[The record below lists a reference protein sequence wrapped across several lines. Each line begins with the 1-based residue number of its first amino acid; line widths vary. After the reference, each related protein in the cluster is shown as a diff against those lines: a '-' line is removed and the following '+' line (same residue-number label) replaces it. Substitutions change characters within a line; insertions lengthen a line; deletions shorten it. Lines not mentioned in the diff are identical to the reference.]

1 MQRAFNKIDPTW
13 GYATVALFFACIIW
27 VSPMLSLRDN
37 DVLGRMITVTSI
49 VILTMW
55 HRVAGIIALSVVIAV
70 MQNRYEMGPINTA
83 IAMEGFTLP
92 KNVSNPVVGTT
103 SSDDFFSWKTPDEF
117 KQKYCMKGLSDD
129 GWNYI
134 LNPKLF
140 TGPIDASG
148 NPALD
153 KDGAA
158 VLGRIDNATLKKE
171 NGCPKFVGAGINV
184 ICDPKCNWKMSTK
197 EGFTPNIENS
207 PILNAKN
214 LIKDNV
220 KKAKTMTES
229 FFSR

>member
-1 MQRAFNKIDPTW
+1 
-13 GYATVALFFACIIW
+13 
-27 VSPMLSLRDN
+27 
-37 DVLGRMITVTSI
+37 
-49 VILTMW
+49 MW
-55 HRVAGIIALSVVIAV
+55 NRVAGIIALIAVIAV
-70 MQNRYEMGPINTA
+70 MQNRP
-83 IAMEGFTLP
+83 AMEGFTLP
-92 KNVSNPVVGTT
+92 STISNPIVGSA

-117 KQKYCMKGLSDD
+117 KQKYCMKGLSDG

-153 KDGAA
+153 KNGAA

-171 NGCPKFVGAGINV
+171 NGCPTFVGTGINV
-184 ICDPKCNWKMSTK
+184 ICDPKCNWKIANQK
-197 EGFTPNIENS
+197 EGFTATIENS

-220 KKAKTMTES
+220 QKAKKMTES

>member
-37 DVLGRMITVTSI
+37 DILGRIITVTSI
-49 VILTMW
+49 VMLTLC
-55 HRVAGIIALSVVIAV
+55 HRVAGIIALIVVIAI
-70 MQNRYEMGPINTA
+70 MQNRP
-83 IAMEGFTLP
+83 AMEGFTLP
-92 KNVSNPVVGTT
+92 KTISNPVVGSA

-117 KQKYCMKGLSDD
+117 KQKYCIKGLNDD

-148 NPALD
+148 NPDLD
-153 KDGAA
+153 KDGVA
-158 VLGRIDNATLKKE
+158 VLARIDNATLKKE

-184 ICDPKCNWKMSTK
+184 LCDPKCNWKMAKQK

>member
-1 MQRAFNKIDPTW
+1 MQSSFNKYDSTW
-13 GYATVALFFACIIW
+13 GYATVAIFFACLIW
-27 VSPMLSLRDN
+27 VSPLRDN
-37 DVLGRMITVTSI
+37 DVLGRIITVMSI
-49 VILTMW
+49 VMLTMW
-55 HRVAGIIALSVVIAV
+55 NRVAGIIALSVVIAI
-70 MQNRYEMGPINTA
+70 MQNRSE
-83 IAMEGFTLP
+83 MEGFTLP
-92 KNVSNPVVGTT
+92 KTISNPVVGSA
-103 SSDDFFSWKTPDEF
+103 SSDEWKTPDEF
-117 KQKYCMKGLSDD
+117 KQKYCMKGLGDD

-171 NGCPKFVGAGINV
+171 NGCPKFVGSGINV
-184 ICDPKCNWKMSTK
+184 ICDPKCNWKIK
-197 EGFTPNIENS
+197 AVEGFTATIENS
-207 PILNAKN
+207 PIMNAKN

-220 KKAKTMTES
+220 QKAKTMTES

>member
-1 MQRAFNKIDPTW
+1 MQSSFNKYDSTW
-13 GYATVALFFACIIW
+13 GYATVAIFFACLIW

-37 DVLGRMITVTSI
+37 DVLGRIITVMSI
-49 VILTMW
+49 VMLTMW
-55 HRVAGIIALSVVIAV
+55 NRVAGIIALSVVIAI
-70 MQNRYEMGPINTA
+70 MQNRSE
-83 IAMEGFTLP
+83 MEGFTLP
-92 KNVSNPVVGTT
+92 KTISNPVVGSA
-103 SSDDFFSWKTPDEF
+103 SSDEWKTPDEF
-117 KQKYCMKGLSDD
+117 KQKYCMKGLGDD

-171 NGCPKFVGAGINV
+171 NGCPKFVGSGINV
-184 ICDPKCNWKMSTK
+184 ICDPKCNWKIK
-197 EGFTPNIENS
+197 AVEGFTATIENS
-207 PILNAKN
+207 SILNSKN
-214 LIKDNV
+214 WIKDKV
-220 KKAKTMTES
+220 QKAKTMTES

>member
-1 MQRAFNKIDPTW
+1 MYLSGILCKIVAVAIIVAF
-13 GYATVALFFACIIW
+13 
-27 VSPMLSLRDN
+27 SMH
-37 DVLGRMITVTSI
+37 
-49 VILTMW
+49 
-55 HRVAGIIALSVVIAV
+55 HRVSGLVVLIVVIAV
-70 MQNRYEMGPINTA
+70 MQNRPAT
-83 IAMEGFTLP
+83 EGFTLP
-92 KNVSNPVVGTT
+92 NTISNPVVGSA

-117 KQKYCMKGLSDD
+117 KQKYCMKGVSDD

-134 LNPKLF
+134 LNSKLF

-148 NPALD
+148 NPTID

-158 VLGRIDNATLKKE
+158 VLGGIDNTTLKKE

-184 ICDPKCNWKMSTK
+184 ICNPKCNWKMAKQT
-197 EGFTPNIENS
+197 EGFTATIENS

-229 FFSR
+229 FFSRS

>member
-1 MQRAFNKIDPTW
+1 MYLSDILYKIAAVAIIVAFSLHHRIS
-13 GYATVALFFACIIW
+13 GMLALI
-27 VSPMLSLRDN
+27 
-37 DVLGRMITVTSI
+37 
-49 VILTMW
+49 
-55 HRVAGIIALSVVIAV
+55 VVIAV
-70 MQNRYEMGPINTA
+70 MQNRSEMGPTNTA
-83 IAMEGFTLP
+83 IAMEGFELP
-92 KNVSNPVVGTT
+92 KTNSNPVVGSA

-117 KQKYCMKGLSDD
+117 KQKYCIKGLNDD

-184 ICDPKCNWKMSTK
+184 ICDPKCNWKMTAEPIAKQK
-197 EGFTPNIENS
+197 EGFTATIENS
-207 PILNAKN
+207 SIRKVKN
-214 LIKDNV
+214 YVKDNV
-220 KKAKTMTES
+220 QKAKTMTKS
-229 FFSR
+229 FFSRISQ

>member
-1 MQRAFNKIDPTW
+1 MQTTVNKNDSIW
-13 GYATVALFFACIIW
+13 GYATVAIFFACLIW

-37 DVLGRMITVTSI
+37 DVLGRIITVMSI
-49 VILTMW
+49 VMLTMW
-55 HRVAGIIALSVVIAV
+55 NRVAGIIALSVVIAI
-70 MQNRYEMGPINTA
+70 MQNRSE
-83 IAMEGFTLP
+83 MEGFTLP
-92 KNVSNPVVGTT
+92 KTISNPVVGST
-103 SSDDFFSWKTPDEF
+103 SSDEWKTPDEF

-171 NGCPKFVGAGINV
+171 NGCPKFVGTGINV
-184 ICDPKCNWKMSTK
+184 LCDPKCNWKIK
-197 EGFTPNIENS
+197 AVEGFTATIENS
-207 PILNAKN
+207 PIMNAKN

-220 KKAKTMTES
+220 QKAKTMTES

>member
-1 MQRAFNKIDPTW
+1 MQSSFNKYDSTW
-13 GYATVALFFACIIW
+13 GYATVAIFFACLIW
-27 VSPMLSLRDN
+27 VSPLRDN
-37 DVLGRMITVTSI
+37 DVLGRIITVMSI
-49 VILTMW
+49 VMLTMW
-55 HRVAGIIALSVVIAV
+55 NRVAGIIALSVVIAI
-70 MQNRYEMGPINTA
+70 MQNRSE
-83 IAMEGFTLP
+83 MEGFTLP
-92 KNVSNPVVGTT
+92 KTISNPVVGSA
-103 SSDDFFSWKTPDEF
+103 SSDEWKTPDEF
-117 KQKYCMKGLSDD
+117 KQKYCMKGLGDD

-184 ICDPKCNWKMSTK
+184 ICDPKCNWKIK
-197 EGFTPNIENS
+197 AVEGFTATIENS
-207 PILNAKN
+207 PIMNAKN

-220 KKAKTMTES
+220 QKAKTMTES

>member
-1 MQRAFNKIDPTW
+1 MQSSFNKYDSTW
-13 GYATVALFFACIIW
+13 GYATVAIFFACMIW
-27 VSPMLSLRDN
+27 VSPLRDN
-37 DVLGRMITVTSI
+37 DVLGRIITVMSI
-49 VILTMW
+49 VMLTMW
-55 HRVAGIIALSVVIAV
+55 NRVAGIIALSVVIAI
-70 MQNRYEMGPINTA
+70 MQNRSE
-83 IAMEGFTLP
+83 MEGFTLP
-92 KNVSNPVVGTT
+92 KTISNPVVGSA
-103 SSDDFFSWKTPDEF
+103 SSDEWKTPDEF
-117 KQKYCMKGLSDD
+117 KQKYCMKGLGDD

-171 NGCPKFVGAGINV
+171 NGCPKFVGSGINV
-184 ICDPKCNWKMSTK
+184 ICDPKCNWKIK
-197 EGFTPNIENS
+197 AVEGFTATIENS
-207 PILNAKN
+207 PIMNAKN

-220 KKAKTMTES
+220 QKAKTMTES

>member
-1 MQRAFNKIDPTW
+1 MQSSFNKYDSTW
-13 GYATVALFFACIIW
+13 GYATVAIFFACLIW
-27 VSPMLSLRDN
+27 VSPLRDN
-37 DVLGRMITVTSI
+37 DVLGRIITVMSI
-49 VILTMW
+49 VMLTMW
-55 HRVAGIIALSVVIAV
+55 NRVAGIIALSVVIAI
-70 MQNRYEMGPINTA
+70 MQNRSE
-83 IAMEGFTLP
+83 MEGFTLP
-92 KNVSNPVVGTT
+92 KTISNPVVGST
-103 SSDDFFSWKTPDEF
+103 SSDEWKTPDEF
-117 KQKYCMKGLSDD
+117 KQKYCMKGLGDD

-171 NGCPKFVGAGINV
+171 NGCPKFVGSGINV
-184 ICDPKCNWKMSTK
+184 ICDPKCNWKIK
-197 EGFTPNIENS
+197 AVEGFTATIENS
-207 PILNAKN
+207 PIMNAKN

-220 KKAKTMTES
+220 QKAKTMTES